1 MCSDR
6 NPSLDRLR
14 RHRGRTPAVAAASLV
29 LLIGGLLALAGC
41 GKKGDPLPP
50 LRTIPQRTD
59 DLKIRQQGRVILLDM
74 TYPVTTVSGL
84 ALGGIDAV
92 ELHELVRPT
101 VEGTASPVEER
112 QFLAE
117 AKVLLTLRG
126 SELATAVTGDRIQI
140 RVPLAANLPAEPMAH
155 TFAVRTLKAAET
167 SAFSNAVTLVPIE
180 PPPPPRDL
188 RLTPRA
194 DGVELAWE
202 IGEENATG
210 FDVFR
215 RQAEEH
221 GYAEPIRSLP
231 AETRQYLDTTARYGK
246 RYIYTVRTV
255 ANREPLIQSTA
266 AGESEIGYEDRFAPP
281 LPENIVALGERDR
294 VRLRWDPSAADDV
307 AGYILYRR
315 EPGREFHRITEAPIV
330 QVEYIDRGLVSGYEY
345 AYRIQVVDRVGNE
358 SELSEP
364 VSTTVR

>member
-1 MCSDR
+1 MCFDAK
-6 NPSLDRLR
+6 PSGDRLLR
-14 RHRGRTPAVAAASLV
+14 RRGRTMAVAASLA
-29 LLIGGLLALAGC
+29 LLTGGFLALAGC

-50 LRTIPQRTD
+50 LRNIPQRTD
-59 DLKIRQQGRVILLDM
+59 DLKIRQQGRLILLDM
-74 TYPVTTVSGL
+74 AYPATTVSGM
-84 ALGGIDAV
+84 ALGAIDAV
-92 ELHELVRPT
+92 ELHELVGPT

-112 QFLAE
+112 QFEAE
-117 AKVLLTLRG
+117 AEVLLTLRG

-140 RVPLAANLPAEPMAH
+140 RVPLAAELPAEPMAH
-155 TFAVRTLKAAET
+155 YFAVRTLKADET
-167 SAFSNAVTLVPIE
+167 SALSNGVTLVPIE

-194 DGVELAWE
+194 AGVELAWE
-202 IGEENATG
+202 IGDESAAG

-221 GYAEPIRSLP
+221 GYGEPIQSLP
-231 AETRQYLDTTARYGK
+231 AETRQHLDTTARYGK

-255 ANREPLIQSTA
+255 ANREPLIESAA
-266 AGESEIGYEDRFAPP
+266 AGESEIGFEDRFAPP
-281 LPENIVALGERDR
+281 LPESFVALGERAR
-294 VRLRWDPSAADDV
+294 VRLRWDPSAAGDV
-307 AGYILYRR
+307 GGYILHRR
-315 EPGREFHRITEAPIV
+315 EPGRDFHRITDAPIS

-345 AYRIQVVDRVGNE
+345 AYRIQVVDQVGNQ